1 MRLQILFSATG
12 PVIDSLTWTIV
23 IVGMGIVFLSLTIVY
38 LFFRYLLPFIM
49 NFRLRSFARRRG
61 IDPSEI
67 VTARNKLSGEVNA
80 AIAMAIYSYMSELHD
95 VESGVITIRRV
106 SKNYSP
112 WSSKLY
118 NMKNL

>member
-1 MRLQILFSATG
+1 MRLQVLFSVTG

-49 NFRLRSFARRRG
+49 NFRLMSFARRRG